1 SKQNIMKKS
10 NSQPKKLTKK
20 ELKKISGGARPICPL
35 VVSCFD
41 PSTGQEFYGV
51 YGIQDGPCC

>member
-1 SKQNIMKKS
+1 MKKS

-41 PSTGQEFYGV
+41 PATGQEFYGV

>member
-1 SKQNIMKKS
+1 MKKS
-10 NSQPKKLTKK
+10 NIQLKKLTKK
-20 ELKKISGGARPICPL
+20 ELKNISGGARPVCPR

-41 PSTGQEFYGV
+41 PATGEEQYGV